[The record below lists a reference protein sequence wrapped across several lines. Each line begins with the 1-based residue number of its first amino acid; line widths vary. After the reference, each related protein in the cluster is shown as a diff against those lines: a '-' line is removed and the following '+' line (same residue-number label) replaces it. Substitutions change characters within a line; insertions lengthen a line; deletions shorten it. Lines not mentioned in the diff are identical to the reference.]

1 MQRSLI
7 AFERDDVV
15 GFLVLDLLGDGALAA
30 HRVDGDDGAL
40 DRHHVEQRRNG
51 DDLVGLL
58 GDRDLPQHQP
68 LPGRE
73 SRNHVDRLLGVLPG
87 AGAARG
93 LAVDGDDF
101 GARLDECRNPGDET
115 PAEGLRVERGE
126 DVAEMIMRRRPAC
139 ERPKAAQ
146 ESELLLAKT
155 RDVGEGLGPCQYGQQ
170 AQEQDL
176 VERIND
182 LARLPMVRHV
192 FEISKKNRRLG
203 QRRAI
208 TSRLSHRTI
217 LRPEA
222 EDVDRFSSNPFCHL
236 LLHPI
241 ALFAGAWRVGLACR
255 FGYSRGEGDSR

>member
-1 MQRSLI
+1 MAMTSAR
-7 AFERDDVV
+7 
-15 GFLVLDLLGDGALAA
+15 VLMSA
-30 HRVDGDDGAL
+30 
-40 DRHHVEQRRNG
+40 ET
-51 DDLVGLL
+51 
-58 GDRDLPQHQP
+58 
-68 LPGRE
+68 
-73 SRNHVDRLLGVLPG
+73 
-87 AGAARG
+87 
-93 LAVDGDDF
+93 
-101 GARLDECRNPGDET
+101 PGDET

-217 LRPEA
+217 LRPES

-241 ALFAGAWRVGLACR
+241 ALSARAEPGLFGCDITGNGPGLHRVGLLT
-255 FGYSRGEGDSR
+255 GDAQTGRI